1 VTAMNWTYGV
11 RITEIDGDFVVSV
24 RDLPEVVTS
33 GDTMAEAIELAGDA
47 MGVIVAGRI
56 EDELPLPPPTSVI
69 DGEMAVPLAPRVA
82 VKASVY
88 HLWREAKIS
97 KSELA
102 RRMGRTETEARRI
115 LSARSRTK
123 LDQMAEAARALG
135 GRLVIGV
142 A

>member
-1 VTAMNWTYGV
+1 MNWTYGV
-11 RITEIDGDFVVSV
+11 KIEEIDGDHVVSV

-33 GDTMAEAIELAGDA
+33 GDTRDEALELAADA
-47 MGVIVAGRI
+47 IAVVVAGRI
-56 EDELPLPPPTSVI
+56 EDELALPLPFPI
-69 DGEMAVPLAPRVA
+69 QNGEAAVPLEPQVA

-88 HLWREAKIS
+88 HLWRKADIS

-102 RRMGRTETEARRI
+102 RRLGRTETEARRI
-115 LSARSRTK
+115 LSVNASTK

-135 GRLVIGV
+135 GRLVVGF

>member
-1 VTAMNWTYGV
+1 MNWTYGV
-11 RITEIDGDFVVSV
+11 NIAEIDGDHVVSV

-33 GDTMAEAIELAGDA
+33 GDTREEAIELAADA
-47 MGVIVAGRI
+47 IAVIVAGRI
-56 EDELPLPPPTSVI
+56 EDEIDLPLPSPARR
-69 DGEMAVPLAPRVA
+69 GEVAVPLDPQVA

-88 HLWREAKIS
+88 HLWRKANIS

-115 LSARSRTK
+115 LSVGAKTK
-123 LDQMAEAARALG
+123 LDQMSEAARALG
-135 GRLVIGV
+135 GRLVVGV